1 MGFCADNVQNKI
13 RIRKNQLIKKKYLNN
28 FLINLTERKKYSII
42 QTFEI
47 IHQMIFNESIEIKT
61 FCPSP

>member
-42 QTFEI
+42 
-47 IHQMIFNESIEIKT
+47 
-61 FCPSP
+61 